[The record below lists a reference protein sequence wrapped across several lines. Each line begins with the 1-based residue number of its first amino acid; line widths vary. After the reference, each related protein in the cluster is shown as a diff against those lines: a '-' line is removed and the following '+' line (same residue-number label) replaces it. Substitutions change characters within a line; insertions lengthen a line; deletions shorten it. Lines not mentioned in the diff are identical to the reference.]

1 MRASA
6 ASHSDIPQRI
16 TFPGAIRGILLLF
29 LLPLLYLSKYLVM
42 RLLVYWQQKGQR
54 AAHFSVILQ
63 RVAFFTH
70 TTCHVTRLAR
80 PAEISA
86 LATNSNASIPP
97 SLLSIASSLSIFSF
111 AASS

>member
-1 MRASA
+1 
-6 ASHSDIPQRI
+6 
-16 TFPGAIRGILLLF
+16 
-29 LLPLLYLSKYLVM
+29 M